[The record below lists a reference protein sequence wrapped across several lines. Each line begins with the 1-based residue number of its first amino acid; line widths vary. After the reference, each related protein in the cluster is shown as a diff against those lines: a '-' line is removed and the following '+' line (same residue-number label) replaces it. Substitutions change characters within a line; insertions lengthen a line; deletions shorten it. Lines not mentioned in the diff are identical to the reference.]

1 MTGPS
6 SHAHAVEAPMGLL
19 AELTHRCPLR
29 CPYCSNPVEL
39 QRAGEEMDTATW
51 KRLLG
56 EAAALGVLQVHF
68 SGGEPTA
75 RKDLPELVR
84 HAASLGLYT
93 NLITS
98 GVLLDGPSLAL
109 LADAGLDHVQLSF
122 QDVEVESAERIGG
135 MPGAQARKLA
145 LARLVTDAGL
155 PLTLN
160 FVVHRQNLDRLPR
173 MIALGLE
180 LSAARIEVAHVQYYG
195 WSLMNRDALLPS
207 RQQLERATAE
217 VDAARLRLKG
227 RMVIDY
233 VPPDYY
239 AARPKACMGG
249 WARRFMN
256 ISPGGLA
263 LPCHAAETLPGF
275 DWPSVAT
282 GSLAAAWYDSEAFN
296 RYRGT
301 AWMPEPC
308 QGCERKEID
317 WGGCRCQAFALTGD
331 AGRTDPACALSPDH
345 GIMLAAIEA
354 RGEAPPDF
362 IYRQYGPPP
371 GIKQSAAKAPVGE
384 AWPAEP

>member
-1 MTGPS
+1 
-6 SHAHAVEAPMGLL
+6 MGLL
-19 AELTHRCPLR
+19 VELTHRCPLR

-39 QRAGEEMDTATW
+39 QRAGEELDTATW
-51 KRLLG
+51 KRVLD
-56 EAAALGVLQVHF
+56 EAAALGILQLHF

-84 HAASLGLYT
+84 HAAGLGLYS

-98 GVLLDGPSLAL
+98 GVLLDRASLAV

-122 QDVEVESAERIGG
+122 QDVETESAERIGG
-135 MPGAQARKLA
+135 MPGAQARKLV

-160 FVVHRQNLDRLPR
+160 FVVHRQNLERLPQ

-180 LSAARIEVAHVQYYG
+180 LGAGRIEVAHVQYYG

-207 RQQLERATAE
+207 RDQLTAATQVVE
-217 VDAARLRLKG
+217 AARARLKG

-256 ISPGGLA
+256 VSPSGKA

-308 QGCERKEID
+308 QSCDRKEVD

-331 AGRTDPACALSPDH
+331 AGRVDPACALSPDH
-345 GIMLAAIEA
+345 GVMLAAVA
-354 RGEAPPDF
+354 NRGEAPAEF
-362 IYRQYGPPP
+362 VYRQYATQAGQA
-371 GIKQSAAKAPVGE
+371 GKREKVTAGE
-384 AWPAEP
+384 AWPADA